1 MIEEIHTYT
10 RIAIWW
16 WNIWFIDRIYF
27 VIPRLAFS
35 RRAPHVIKEMQVH
48 MEGIK
53 FQFNPEVYHRVQLL
67 TISSVWNCKLCPQN
81 FSKHYIG
88 ILILCEERWV
98 LDLTELFGSGVER
111 YSGQCYNGGGR
122 ISFLLS
128 IHVVS
133 FAGIAH
139 LRGGESAAPHKT
151 DRRRQVWQDK
161 RHCEYNLL
169 YLEQYPSN
177 R

>member
-1 MIEEIHTYT
+1 
-10 RIAIWW
+10 
-16 WNIWFIDRIYF
+16 
-27 VIPRLAFS
+27 
-35 RRAPHVIKEMQVH
+35 MQVH

-98 LDLTELFGSGVER
+98 LDFTEVFGSGVER
-111 YSGQCYNGGGR
+111 FSGQCYNGGGR
-122 ISFLLS
+122 ITFLLS

-139 LRGGESAAPHKT
+139 LRGGESAAPHKA
-151 DRRRQVWQDK
+151 DWRPQVWQDK

-169 YLEQYPSN
+169 YMYLEQYSSN
-177 R
+177 RKITANHRYMSISIHV